1 MHNTETNGDSIAGIV
16 ALYIYVKNYC
26 ILIQKINADKI
37 NQTVTSEIGKDD
49 LEKII
54 DSVNHMVNKQQ
65 QILLEN
71 LPSSDSD
78 RKNLDDY
85 KALAES
91 KKDLGIALA
100 LGLI

>member
-1 MHNTETNGDSIAGIV
+1 LIKKVNT
-16 ALYIYVKNYC
+16 
-26 ILIQKINADKI
+26 DKI
-37 NQTVTSEIGKDD
+37 NQTVTLEIGKGD

-85 KALAES
+85 KALSENLR
-91 KKDLGIALA
+91 KIWELR
-100 LGLI
+100 

>member
-1 MHNTETNGDSIAGIV
+1 LLIQTNGASIAGIL

-37 NQTVTSEIGKDD
+37 NQTVTLEIGKDD

-54 DSVNHMVNKQQ
+54 GSVNHMVNKQQ

-71 LPSSDSD
+71 LPSNDSD

-85 KALAES
+85 KALAENLR
-91 KKDLGIALA
+91 KIWELR
-100 LGLI
+100 

>member
-1 MHNTETNGDSIAGIV
+1 MIKKV
-16 ALYIYVKNYC
+16 
-26 ILIQKINADKI
+26 NADKI
-37 NQTVTSEIGKDD
+37 NQTVTLEIGKGD

-85 KALAES
+85 KALAENLR
-91 KKDLGIALA
+91 KIWELR
-100 LGLI
+100 

>member
-1 MHNTETNGDSIAGIV
+1 
-16 ALYIYVKNYC
+16 
-26 ILIQKINADKI
+26 LIKKVNADKI
-37 NQTVTSEIGKDD
+37 NQTVTLEIGKGD

-85 KALAES
+85 KALAENLR
-91 KKDLGIALA
+91 KIWELR
-100 LGLI
+100 

>member
-1 MHNTETNGDSIAGIV
+1 
-16 ALYIYVKNYC
+16 
-26 ILIQKINADKI
+26 LIQKINADKI
-37 NQTVTSEIGKDD
+37 NQTVTLEIGKGD

-85 KALAES
+85 KALAENLR
-91 KKDLGIALA
+91 KIWELR
-100 LGLI
+100 

>member
-1 MHNTETNGDSIAGIV
+1 M
-16 ALYIYVKNYC
+16 
-26 ILIQKINADKI
+26 IQKINADKI
-37 NQTVTSEIGKDD
+37 NQTVTLEIGKGD

-85 KALAES
+85 KALAENLR
-91 KKDLGIALA
+91 KIWELR
-100 LGLI
+100 